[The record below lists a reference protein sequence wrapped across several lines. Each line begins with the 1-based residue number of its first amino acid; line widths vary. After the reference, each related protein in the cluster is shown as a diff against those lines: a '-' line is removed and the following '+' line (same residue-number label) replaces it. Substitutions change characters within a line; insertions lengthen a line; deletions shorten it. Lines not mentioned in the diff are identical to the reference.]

1 MMKHT
6 IDFHKHPI
14 KQSFLDCVHG
24 HLDDRL
30 IEQYQEEYVL
40 EAEHQDGIGFWDN
53 FADASEV
60 IEDFKR
66 FVAFAEE
73 CEDLE

>member
-1 MMKHT
+1 MKHT
-6 IDFHKHPI
+6 IDALEHPI
-14 KQSFLDCVHG
+14 KQAFLDRVWG

-40 EAEHQDGIGFWDN
+40 EAEHQDGVGYWDN
-53 FADASEV
+53 FTDATEV
-60 IEDFKR
+60 IEDFKL

-73 CEDLE
+73 CEECE